1 MISYINGKILEKF
14 EKSIIIVAGGIGYEV
29 GLAGPEIEKC
39 KIGKNTSLYTYT
51 YIREEQIA
59 IYGFRTS
66 EELVFF
72 KKLITSVPGV
82 GPKTAMELLSVPLA
96 KLKAAILAE
105 DLASLTRVPGIGK
118 KTAERIILELKG
130 KYEILA
136 GSERGYKGI
145 GHTIDESVIE
155 ALTRLGYQKN
165 HIQEILRGMPEN
177 TTGAE
182 NIIKYFLQ
190 NV

>member
-14 EKSIIIVAGGIGYEV
+14 EKSIIVCANGIGYEV
-29 GLAGPEIEKC
+29 GLSEPEIEKR
-39 KIGKNTSLYTYT
+39 KIGESIALYAYT

-82 GPKTAMELLSVPLA
+82 GPRTAMELLSVPLA
-96 KLKAAILAE
+96 KLKSAILAE

-130 KYEILA
+130 KPEILSGA
-136 GSERGYKGI
+136 ERGYKGI
-145 GHTIDESVIE
+145 GRLIDDNVIE
-155 ALTRLGYQKN
+155 ALARLGYQKN
-165 HIQEILRGMPEN
+165 HISQVLDNMPEN
-177 TTGAE
+177 IAGAE

-190 NV
+190 HV

>member
-1 MISYINGKILEKF
+1 MIAYINGKILEKF
-14 EKSIIIVAGGIGYEV
+14 DKTIIVVANNIGYEIS
-29 GLAGPEIEKC
+29 LAGPEIEKR
-39 KIGKNTSLYTYT
+39 KIGDNISLYTYT
-51 YIREEQIA
+51 YIREDQIA
-59 IYGFRTS
+59 IYGFVS
-66 EELVFF
+66 DEELIFF

-82 GPKTAMELLSVPLA
+82 GPKTAMELLAVPLA

-105 DLASLTRVPGIGK
+105 DLVSLTAVPGIGK

-145 GHTIDESVIE
+145 GHTIDENVIE

-165 HIQEILRGMPEN
+165 HIQTILRGMPEN
-177 TTGAE
+177 IAGAE
-182 NIIKYFLQ
+182 NIIKYFFQ